1 MNMLDIITKKRD
13 GLELTTEEIQYFIR
27 SYVSG
32 EIPDYQAAALLM
44 AIYFQKLTRKE
55 IFALTEAMEYS
66 GDVENLGPIPGIKID
81 KHSTG
86 GVGDKTTLI
95 VGPIAAAAG
104 VTVAKMSGRGLGFTG
119 GTADKLEAIPGFQ
132 TTLTP
137 EAFQKQLEKIG
148 LAVITQSGSMTPADK
163 KLYALRDVTGTVE
176 NPGLIASSIMSK
188 KLASGSDGIV
198 LDVKCGNGAFL
209 KDEEAATE
217 LAELMMDIGKSAGK
231 RMVAVISDMN
241 QPLGQA
247 VGNTLEVEEAI
258 QVLQG
263 KGPEDVRNL
272 CLQLAAEMIYLGDCA
287 ESPEAAYALAES
299 KLSSGAALQ
308 KFLEMVEMQGGDT
321 HILEGNLTDL
331 NEAYI
336 VASNQAGYVASVDT
350 EAIGHISQ
358 HLGAGR
364 LRKEDSIDPSAGIEL
379 MVQIGDAVQPGDM
392 LGILYTRKDEF
403 IPEAEARLRK
413 AVHLADNPVAP
424 PRLIKKIIR

>member
-13 GLELTTEEIQYFIR
+13 GLELTSDEIKYFVNA
-27 SYVSG
+27 YVSG
-32 EIPDYQAAALLM
+32 EVPDYQAAALLM

-55 IFALTEAMEYS
+55 TFAFTEAMEYS
-66 GDVENLGPIPGIKID
+66 GDVANLENIQGIKID

-95 VGPIAAAAG
+95 VAPIAAAAG

-132 TTLTP
+132 TTRTP
-137 EAFQKQLEKIG
+137 EEFQSQLQEIG
-148 LAVITQSGSMTPADK
+148 LAVITQSGSITPADK

-188 KLASGSDGIV
+188 KLASGSDGVV

-217 LAELMMDIGKSAGK
+217 LAELMIDIGKKAGK

-241 QPLGQA
+241 QPLGCA
-247 VGNTLEVEEAI
+247 IGNSLEVEEAI

-263 KGPEDVRNL
+263 GGPEDVRKL
-272 CLQLAAEMIYLGDCA
+272 CLQLAAEMIYLGECA
-287 ESPEAAYALAES
+287 ESPEEAYELAER
-299 KLSSGAALQ
+299 KLNSGAALR
-308 KFLEMVEMQGGDT
+308 KFREMVEMQGGDA
-321 HILEGNLTDL
+321 DV
-331 NEAYI
+331 NEEKLVEVEDAYI
-336 VASNQAGYVASVDT
+336 VAVTQAGYVASVDT
-350 EAIGHISQ
+350 EEIGHISQ

-364 LRKEDSIDPSAGIEL
+364 LRKEDSINPKAGIEL
-379 MVQIGDAVQPGDM
+379 PVQIGDAVQRGDI
-392 LGILYTRKDEF
+392 LGILYTRNNEF
-403 IPEAEARLRK
+403 IPEAERRLRE
-413 AVHLADNPVAP
+413 AVHLADEPVTP
-424 PRLIKKIIR
+424 PELIKKIIR